1 MQNSARCGEIKSKTF
16 TKKHSYTPRTVY
28 PIRNHVTK
36 STRSALNVYKG
47 TPGTNATCDA
57 RRYAVLRKATR
68 AERNPKQCN
77 SCWGL
82 LFANKTST
90 HYGFAYL
97 GVGRRKF
104 VRSIFLDYLRI
115 KLIITLNNDIS
126 FHVQV
131 S

>member
-1 MQNSARCGEIKSKTF
+1 M
-16 TKKHSYTPRTVY
+16 
-28 PIRNHVTK
+28 
-36 STRSALNVYKG
+36 YKG
-47 TPGTNATCDA
+47 TPRTNATRDA
-57 RRYAVLRKATR
+57 RRYVVQRKATP

-77 SCWGL
+77 SCCGL

-90 HYGFAYL
+90 HNGFAYL
-97 GVGRRKF
+97 GVGRRKL
-104 VRSIFLDYLRI
+104 VHGVFLDYLRI